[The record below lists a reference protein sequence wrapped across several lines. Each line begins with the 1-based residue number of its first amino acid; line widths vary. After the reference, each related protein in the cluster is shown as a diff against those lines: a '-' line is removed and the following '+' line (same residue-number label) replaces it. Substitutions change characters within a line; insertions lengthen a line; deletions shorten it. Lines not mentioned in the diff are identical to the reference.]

1 MAKHTSR
8 LKRKPTDPIQ
18 LTERDAVI
26 LKALHKYRFLTTDHL
41 QALTGTKSR
50 WGMNNRLRKL
60 YDHKYIDRP
69 KAQAAIFAYA
79 DKRPTVYALG
89 NTGAALIASRY
100 NFPMPPKVYWTEKNR
115 RVREKHIE
123 HTLGISDFMVSVEME
138 CMGSDHLEMIDPQII
153 INRSPVQTQ
162 NSKYPFRWK
171 TKIRHSGQPHDISIV
186 PDYVFG
192 IRDKNGP
199 RYRNEKFYFVEIDR
213 ATMPVTRRDIKQT
226 SYMRKIHSYADTY
239 ERGLAE
245 RRFGMNGFQML
256 TVTTSQKRIQDIQT
270 AIANMKNFS
279 FSAGTFLF
287 KEKGNGQAH
296 FPFHQGWT
304 NAKGKPADMI

>member
-1 MAKHTSR
+1 
-8 LKRKPTDPIQ
+8 
-18 LTERDAVI
+18 
-26 LKALHKYRFLTTDHL
+26 L

-89 NTGAALIASRY
+89 NTGASLLSNRFNI
-100 NFPMPPKVYWTEKNR
+100 PMPSKVYWTEKNR

-138 CMGSDHLEMIDPQII
+138 CLNSDHLEMIDPQII

-171 TKIRHSGQPHDISIV
+171 TKIRHNGQPHDISIV

-192 IRDKNGP
+192 IRDKNGS
-199 RYRNEKFYFVEIDR
+199 RYKSEKFYFVEIDR

-226 SYMRKIHSYADTY
+226 SFMRKIHSYADTY
-239 ERGLAE
+239 ERALAE
-245 RRFGMNGFQML
+245 RHFGMKGFQML

-270 AIANMKNFS
+270 AIANMKDVS

-287 KEKGNGQAH
+287 KEKDNGQAH

-304 NAKGKPADMI
+304 NAKGKPSDII

>member
-8 LKRKPTDPIQ
+8 LKRKRANPIQ
-18 LTERDAVI
+18 LTERDLVI
-26 LKALHKYRFLTTDHL
+26 LKSLHKYRFLTTDHL

-50 WGMNNRLRKL
+50 WAMNNRLRKL

-69 KAQAAIFAYA
+69 KAQAALFAYA

-89 NTGAALIASRY
+89 NAGANLLSNRFNI
-100 NFPMPPKVYWTEKNR
+100 PMPPKVYWTEKNR

-123 HTLGISDFMVSVEME
+123 HTLGISDFMVGVEME
-138 CMGSDHLEMIDPQII
+138 CMNSDHLEMIDPQVILG
-153 INRSPVQTQ
+153 RSPVQTQ

-171 TKIRHSGQPHDISIV
+171 TKIRHNGQPHEFSIV

-192 IRDKNGP
+192 IRDKNAP
-199 RYRNEKFYFVEIDR
+199 PQRNEKFYFVEIDR

-226 SYMRKIHSYADTY
+226 SYMRKIHSYADTF

-245 RRFGMNGFQML
+245 RRFGMKGFQML
-256 TVTTSQKRIQDIQT
+256 TVTTSHKRIQDIQ
-270 AIANMKNFS
+270 AAMANMKALS
-279 FSAGTFLF
+279 FSANTFLF
-287 KEKGNGQAH
+287 KEKDNGQTH
-296 FPFHQGWT
+296 FPFHSGWT
-304 NAKGKPADMI
+304 NAKGKPSDII